1 MTPNKTS
8 ITLSWSAPAS
18 QGADITDY
26 IVKFRDVTEGDYDSK
41 FGSSGTSN
49 GQFDNPRGIAFDS
62 SGNIYVVDSDNHRVQ
77 KFDSSRNYSSQFGSS
92 GSSNGQFSTPTY
104 VAIDSSDNI
113 YVADGNNHRVQ
124 KFDNTGTYMAKWGSE
139 GTGNT
144 QFDEPSGIA
153 LDSDNN
159 LWIADKNNHRVVK
172 YDRSGNYD
180 SKFGSSGTGDGQF
193 NNACGI
199 AIDSS
204 DNIFVTDLNNHRV
217 QKFDS
222 SGTFIS
228 KFGISGTGNG
238 QFDNPCGITIDIGDN
253 VFVSDRDNHRIQ
265 MFDNNGVFKQWIGS
279 SGNGNGQLTKPHG
292 LEFDSSGAMYVT
304 DSDNHRVQKLVS
316 DGVEFGTAR
325 TFGQDADFEADIQTF
340 VGKNTFSAGAKFAV
354 NQDFSSLDPQ
364 TFLGNSTFGA
374 GTKFPEA
381 QDLSAGIHEFGRNVT
396 FDDFTEFVG
405 VYGARGLA
413 WIKVNDLNSGPEGLQ
428 SPIIKFLDQE
438 IIRNLLSTLAV
449 ETGDI
454 IFFGADKS
462 KVVNEAMGALRI
474 KVAQELNLVASGW
487 APVWVVDFPM
497 FDLTPEGG
505 LTSLHHPFTAPSLDA
520 EELTKDPTKALSR
533 AYDMVLNGT
542 ELGGGSIRIHD
553 SKLQRAV
560 FDVLGI
566 GEAEAEE
573 KFGFLLDALSLGCPP
588 HGGIA
593 FGFDRLIMLMTD
605 SHSIRD
611 VIAFPKTQSASCPL
625 TDAPG
630 HVSPN
635 QLREL
640 SIRHRDQN
648 KPPSG

>member
-1 MTPNKTS
+1 MRSHFCGELNESNVDEDVILCGWIHRRRDHGGVIFLDLRDREGMAQVVYDP
-8 ITLSWSAPAS
+8 
-18 QGADITDY
+18 D
-26 IVKFRDVTEGDYDSK
+26 VKESFKIAEGVRNEFVVEVK
-41 FGSSGTSN
+41 GRVRLRPSGTINHEMSTGRVEVLGN
-49 GQFDNPRGIAFDS
+49 ELKVLNASETPPIQLDEHAEVGEDIRLRYRYIDLRRPEMAARLRFRS
-62 SGNIYVVDSDNHRVQ
+62 KVGNII
-77 KFDSSRNYSSQFGSS
+77 RNF
-92 GSSNGQFSTPTY
+92 
-104 VAIDSSDNI
+104 
-113 YVADGNNHRVQ
+113 
-124 KFDNTGTYMAKWGSE
+124 
-139 GTGNT
+139 
-144 QFDEPSGIA
+144 
-153 LDSDNN
+153 L
-159 LWIADKNNHRVVK
+159 
-172 YDRSGNYD
+172 
-180 SKFGSSGTGDGQF
+180 
-193 NNACGI
+193 
-199 AIDSS
+199 
-204 DNIFVTDLNNHRV
+204 
-217 QKFDS
+217 
-222 SGTFIS
+222 
-228 KFGISGTGNG
+228 
-238 QFDNPCGITIDIGDN
+238 
-253 VFVSDRDNHRIQ
+253 
-265 MFDNNGVFKQWIGS
+265 DNNGFLDIETPLLTRATPEGARDYLVPSRTHQGKFFALPQSPQLFKQILMASGMDRYYQIAKCFRDEDLRADRQPEFTQIDVETSFMDEDQIMAIMEAMIKHTFKKTLNVDLGDFPRITYAEAMRLYGS
-279 SGNGNGQLTKPHG
+279 DKPD
-292 LEFDSSGAMYVT
+292 LRIDL
-304 DSDNHRVQKLVS
+304 KLVDIADLMKS
-316 DGVEFGTAR
+316 AEFK
-325 TFGQDADFEADIQTF
+325 
-340 VGKNTFSAGAKFAV
+340 VFSGPANDEDSRVVALRVPGGA
-354 NQDFSSLDPQ
+354 SLTRKVID
-364 TFLGNSTFGA
+364 
-374 GTKFPEA
+374 
-381 QDLSAGIHEFGRNVT
+381 DL
-396 FDDFTEFVG
+396 TEFVG

-413 WIKVNDLNSGPEGLQ
+413 WIKVNDLNSGSEGLQ

-438 IIRNLLSTLAV
+438 IIRNLLSTLVV

-462 KVVNEAMGALRI
+462 KIVNEAMGALRI
-474 KVAQELNLVASGW
+474 KVAQELNLVVSGW

-520 EELTKDPTKALSR
+520 EELTNDPIKALSR

-566 GEAEAEE
+566 SEAEAEE

-648 KPPSG
+648 KPPNG